1 MQQLVREKKL
11 KSSGWLWAISKIIPE
26 KGAIRKSDFAF
37 IRITH
42 QLKLSSVGGKYFLRC
57 ISRAIDQ

>member
-37 IRITH
+37 VRITH
-42 QLKLSSVGGKYFLRC
+42 QLKLSSVGGK
-57 ISRAIDQ
+57 